1 MNGKTVVLSGG
12 VGGAKLVLGLSYVLE
27 GDALIVA
34 CNTGDDFDHLGLR
47 VCPDIDSVLYA
58 LSNLSD
64 QQRGWGRKDE
74 SWAFMSAV
82 EHLQGPTWFKLGD
95 GDLATHVMRTDWLRQ
110 GMTLTEATSELAARW
125 RIKTY
130 VVPMSDELVRTIV
143 QTEVGEL
150 EFQDY
155 FVGQQCAPTVS
166 GFRFDGIEKALPQVD
181 IMNALNAGPDAVII
195 APSNP
200 YVSIDPILNL
210 VGMHDVLKA
219 SRAPIVAVSPIIGG
233 QAIKGPVAKMMT
245 ELGHDVSALGIAR
258 HYQGLIDGFI
268 IDECD
273 ADLSADIQS
282 LGIEPKVLPAIMT
295 DLESRIS
302 LAQATLLFA
311 SELKL

>member
-1 MNGKTVVLSGG
+1 
-12 VGGAKLVLGLSYVLE
+12 
-27 GDALIVA
+27 
-34 CNTGDDFDHLGLR
+34 
-47 VCPDIDSVLYA
+47 
-58 LSNLSD
+58 
-64 QQRGWGRKDE
+64 
-74 SWAFMSAV
+74 
-82 EHLQGPTWFKLGD
+82 
-95 GDLATHVMRTDWLRQ
+95 
-110 GMTLTEATSELAARW
+110 MTLTEATSELAARW

-155 FVGQQCAPTVS
+155 FVGQQCAPAVS